1 MVGRGK
7 GVQLCRGDEFQ
18 LSFGFVVEGAT
29 CAGLS
34 QGRWPASVPSMSL
47 CHSDHRG
54 QARETQG
61 PGGLQ
66 WSRVLGRMAKH

>member
-7 GVQLCRGDEFQ
+7 SVRPCRGDEFQ

-34 QGRWPASVPSMSL
+34 QGRRPASVPSVSL
-47 CHSDHRG
+47 CHSDRRG

-61 PGGLQ
+61 PGGL
-66 WSRVLGRMAKH
+66 WRPRVLGRMAKH